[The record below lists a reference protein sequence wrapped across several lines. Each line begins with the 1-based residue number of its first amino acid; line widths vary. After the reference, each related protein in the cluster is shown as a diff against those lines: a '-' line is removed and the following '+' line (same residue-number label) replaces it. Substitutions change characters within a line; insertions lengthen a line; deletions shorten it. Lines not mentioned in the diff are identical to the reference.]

1 MRGEEP
7 LWYFAY
13 GSNMSPAIFTERRG
27 IRPLAVRWG
36 WLDGY
41 RLCFDLPIGSGER
54 ACANITRDGSA
65 RVAGVLYA
73 ITAADAEHLDRTEG
87 VPQGVYA
94 RVAVAVEVDGGERV
108 PAFTYESALR
118 QPGRRPSA
126 RYLGLLLDGARAQTL
141 PAEYR
146 TWLEGFDRAFDE
158 RTAPDGPIEQ
168 RTVRFYFAYN
178 SPYAFLANTRIAREL
193 APLGVAIDYKPV
205 YSPRTGPARDPS
217 SPRLRYIFE
226 DVRRFADAYGLALD
240 PGPFADTR
248 RACLGFLFAR
258 EEGRGLAYHDA
269 VYAAR
274 FLEGRDIGDVG
285 TLAAIADRVGLNPG
299 RFAAALDDPRWD
311 TRLAQHSDDAAAD
324 EVFGFPFFVFRQH
337 RFWGNDRIE
346 WLVRAIQASNP
357 A

>member
-1 MRGEEP
+1 MREEP

-13 GSNMSPAIFTERRG
+13 GSNMSPAIFTDRRG

-41 RLCFDLPIGSGER
+41 RLCFDLSIGSGER
-54 ACANITRDGSA
+54 ACANISRDGSA

-94 RVAVAVEVDGGERV
+94 RVAVSVATDGSERV
-108 PAFTYESALR
+108 AAFTYESALR
-118 QPGRRPSA
+118 QPGRKPSA
-126 RYLGLLLDGARAQTL
+126 RYIGLLLDGARANDL
-141 PAEYR
+141 PADYR
-146 TWLEGFDRAFDE
+146 AWLEGFDVAFDE
-158 RTAPDGPIEQ
+158 RTAPEGPMEQ

-178 SPYAFLANTRIAREL
+178 SPYAFLANTRLAREL
-193 APLGVAIDYKPV
+193 APLGVAIDYKPI
-205 YSPRTGPARDPS
+205 YSPRSGPAPDVS
-217 SPRLRYIFE
+217 SPRMRYLFE
-226 DVRRFADAYGLALD
+226 DVRRFADAYGLPLN

-274 FLEGRDIGDVG
+274 FLEGRDVGDVE
-285 TLAAIADRVGLNPG
+285 TLTAVAEQAGLSG
-299 RFAAALDDPRWD
+299 SRFVAALDDPRWAAA
-311 TRLAQHSDDAAAD
+311 LAQYGQDAAAD
-324 EVFGFPFFVFRQH
+324 EVFGFPFFVFRQQ

-346 WLVRAIQASNP
+346 WLIRAIQAP
-357 A
+357 

>member
-1 MRGEEP
+1 MREEP

-13 GSNMSPAIFTERRG
+13 GSNMSPAIFTDRRG

-87 VPQGVYA
+87 VPQGVYT
-94 RVAVAVEVDGGERV
+94 RVAVSVATDGPERV
-108 PAFTYESALR
+108 AAFTYESASR

-126 RYLGLLLDGARAQTL
+126 RYIGLLLDGARANDL

-146 TWLEGFDRAFDE
+146 AWLEGFDLAFDE
-158 RTAPDGPIEQ
+158 RTAPQGPMAQ

-178 SPYAFLANTRIAREL
+178 SPYAFLANTRLAREL
-193 APLGVAIDYKPV
+193 APFGVAIDYKPI
-205 YSPRTGPARDPS
+205 YSPRSGPARDMS
-217 SPRLRYIFE
+217 SPRMRYLFE
-226 DVRRFADAYGLALD
+226 DVRRFADAYGLTLN
-240 PGPFADTR
+240 PGPIADTQ

-274 FLEGRDIGDVG
+274 FLEGRDVGDVE
-285 TLAAIADRVGLNPG
+285 TLTAIAEQAGLNG
-299 RFAAALDDPRWD
+299 SRFVAALDDPRWAAA
-311 TRLAQHSDDAAAD
+311 LAQHGQDAAAD
-324 EVFGFPFFVFRQH
+324 EVFGFPFFVFRQQ

-346 WLVRAIQASNP
+346 WLVRAMQAP
-357 A
+357 